1 MFENLDAKTIVG
13 MAFAQAMAGTKGRV
27 VLDQERVLALAEQ
40 ERPITPGSGSHG
52 WKDVG
57 ADTMYRLAV
66 NHLVE
71 ETQPR

>member
-13 MAFAQAMAGTKGRV
+13 MAFAQAMTGTKGRV
-27 VLDQERVLALAEQ
+27 VLDQERVLDAAQ
-40 ERPITPGSGSHG
+40 QSHPISPGSGSHD
-52 WKDVG
+52 WKNVG